1 MKTSL
6 PKCSQHIQSRINEI
20 VHGILKL
27 EKDKI
32 AKIILFGSYARGDWV
47 EDEYMEYGRWY
58 YYQSDLDILVIFK
71 KGHGPNIAISNPAQR
86 IEKFTSKFFKNHGH
100 AGLIPGEPRVSMQF
114 ETVKSIN
121 KQLDIGRYYF
131 TDIKKEGVLLYDSG
145 EFELAEARDLPWEEA
160 KEIAQYDYDNLFLKS
175 SSFIKACKLCINEN
189 DLNTAA
195 FQLHQAT
202 ETLYHTI
209 YLVFGLWK
217 LKFHDL
223 VKLKKVVVIYNEK
236 ELGRIFNYV
245 DAEHKRIYQ
254 LLIDAY
260 IKARYDR
267 SYNITEEELN
277 FLIPE
282 VEKLRDITK
291 KMCEERLKL

>member
-1 MKTSL
+1 MKTEL
-6 PKCSQHIQSRINEI
+6 PKKSQHIQSRINEI

-58 YYQSDLDILVIFK
+58 YYQSDLDIVVIFK
-71 KGHGPNIAISNPAQR
+71 KGHGPNIATSNPAQR
-86 IEKFTSKFFKNHGH
+86 IEKFTNKFFKNHGH

-160 KEIAQYDYDNLFLKS
+160 REIARYDYDDLFFMAENFIIDCKNCIARGALK
-175 SSFIKACKLCINEN
+175 K
-189 DLNTAA
+189 AA
-195 FQLHQAT
+195 FELHQAV
-202 ETLYHTI
+202 ENFYHTI

-217 LKFHDL
+217 LKLHDL
-223 VKLKKVVVIYNEK
+223 VKLKKVVIIYNER
-236 ELGRIFNYV
+236 EIGRVFNYV
-245 DAEHKRIYQ
+245 DEEHKRIYK

-267 SYNITEEELN
+267 NYKITEEELK

-291 KMCEERLKL
+291 KMCKERLKL